1 MYMDKHESI
10 LENTRYECLIF
21 VQSFYISRWVN
32 VILF

>member
-1 MYMDKHESI
+1 MDKHESI
-10 LENTRYECLIF
+10 LENTRYEQCLIF